1 MLGPTAT
8 RVARFGAA
16 AGISAIG
23 FLGFAQAAHAQVDPY
38 PTVTTEPATTTT
50 GPEVLPS
57 SVTQGGPT
65 TAPVS
70 VEDNNLARTGSDSGK
85 IALLGL
91 AALGAGGVCVS
102 AARRRSAES

>member
-1 MLGPTAT
+1 MLGSTAH
-8 RVARFGAA
+8 RVVRFGAA
-16 AGISAIG
+16 AGIAAIG
-23 FLGFAQAAHAQVDPY
+23 FLGFSQAAHAAIDPY
-38 PTVTTEPATTTT
+38 PTVTTEVTTTT
-50 GPEVLPS
+50 GPSVLPTE
-57 SVTQGGPT
+57 VTRPAPT
-65 TAPVS
+65 TAPVA